1 AHPTRRRYG
10 YGLLPDTFEAY
21 KRQRDRWASGGF
33 QIVKKHWRR
42 FLPGGC
48 ALSRDQKRE
57 FAFGW
62 INWLGAETVGVVVAI
77 LNLIWVPVVAFAGIA
92 VPDKVL
98 TLPIIAT
105 FVLSIAHFAA
115 LYRRRVPIPP
125 SQAAC
130 AMVAAMAMQWTVARA
145 VANGI
150 IKDHLTFVRTAK
162 GGAARKRVAFPAFEE
177 AVLGGLLILGGF
189 IVFATNW
196 ERVREINLFGCGLLV
211 QSLPF
216 LAAAALAAFENSL
229 LNDFAVLQS
238 FEARLAGLIAQV
250 VPTRGGPKKRG
261 TPPPQ

>member
-1 AHPTRRRYG
+1 LT
-10 YGLLPDTFEAY
+10 
-21 KRQRDRWASGGF
+21 
-33 QIVKKHWRR
+33 
-42 FLPGGC
+42 
-48 ALSRDQKRE
+48 RDQKRE

-62 INWLGAETVGVVVAI
+62 INWLGAETVGVLVAI

-98 TLPIIAT
+98 TLPIFAT
-105 FVLSIAHFAA
+105 FALSIVHFVA

-145 VANGI
+145 VANGV

-162 GGAARKRVAFPAFEE
+162 GGTTCGAARRRVAFPAFEE

-189 IVFATNW
+189 VVFANNG
-196 ERVREINLFGCGLLV
+196 ERVREINLFGCVLLV

-216 LAAAALAAFENSL
+216 LAAAALAAFENSR

-238 FEARLAGLIAQV
+238 FEARLADVMAQI
-250 VPTRGGPKKRG
+250 VPTRRNPINRG
-261 TPPPQ
+261 TAAPE